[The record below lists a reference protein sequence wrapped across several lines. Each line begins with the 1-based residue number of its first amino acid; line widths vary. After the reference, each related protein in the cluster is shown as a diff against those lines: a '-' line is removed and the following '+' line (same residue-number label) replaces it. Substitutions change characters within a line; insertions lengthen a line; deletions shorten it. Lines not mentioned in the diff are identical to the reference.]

1 MDDWTQLKCLKEDRQ
16 IYAIKVVDY
25 LAQENKGNPDSTI
38 DMNNGHSTEEL
49 HNKESLMQEG
59 EEGGGGATN
68 SEFQSCVICMEDL
81 PCNELRQH
89 NACDCVMCL
98 PCLERTIGK
107 AFMHI
112 ETDAKK
118 KKIDWLKIYPLIK
131 NYKFLANP
139 YETWSK

>member
-1 MDDWTQLKCLKEDRQ
+1 MVDDWTQLKCLKEDRQ

-25 LAQENKGNPDSTI
+25 LAQENTGNPDSTI
-38 DMNNGHSTEEL
+38 DMNNGHSTEDL
-49 HNKESLMQEG
+49 HNKESLMQ
-59 EEGGGGATN
+59 EGGGGATN

-107 AFMHI
+107 
-112 ETDAKK
+112 T
-118 KKIDWLKIYPLIK
+118 
-131 NYKFLANP
+131 
-139 YETWSK
+139 

>member
-1 MDDWTQLKCLKEDRQ
+1 M
-16 IYAIKVVDY
+16 
-25 LAQENKGNPDSTI
+25 
-38 DMNNGHSTEEL
+38 
-49 HNKESLMQEG
+49 HNKESLMQE

-112 ETDAKK
+112 DTVSYVAKVCIYWEK
-118 KKIDWLKIYPLIK
+118 NNLKCFK
-131 NYKFLANP
+131 D
-139 YETWSK
+139 T